1 MKKKMISLAALTLL
15 GGCAMGPDY
24 QRPALDMPKQI
35 GQGDAAVQP
44 AALPAIK
51 WENYFTD
58 PALTPLIRDALANN
72 RDLRVAVARVEEARA
87 LYGIQRADQLPT
99 LNANGAAAA
108 SRVPAS
114 LSSTGQEMINHRYDA
129 NLGLLSYELDFWGRV
144 RRLSEAAQANYF
156 ASEAAQKSFR
166 SGLIADVV
174 SGYYAAQA
182 LSEQLAFS
190 RKTEVARG
198 ETLRLVQRRLDVG
211 VAGRLELLEAQT
223 ALETAQAVSAQ
234 LAKQK
239 DNARHAL
246 SVLIGRVV
254 ADDEIISGD
263 ATLLEKRPLP
273 LAVPSGLSSDILL
286 SRPDVEQA
294 EQQLVAANANIGAAR
309 AAFFP
314 KVTLVGSAGTASA
327 ELSDL
332 FGSGSGAWSFL
343 PTVSMPIFDGGRTR
357 SGLELAEARKVGAVA
372 SYEKTIQVAF
382 KEVADVL
389 SDQQWL
395 AAQLE
400 AQQRLI
406 RSQTARMDMA
416 ERRYKDGLTNYLEFL
431 IAQRDY
437 FASQQTLIEARRA
450 RLTVAAQAYK
460 ALGGE

>member
-1 MKKKMISLAALTLL
+1 MKTTMISLAVLALL

-35 GQGDAAVQP
+35 GQVDATSQSAS
-44 AALPAIK
+44 LPAIK

-99 LNANGAAAA
+99 FNANGAAAA
-108 SRVPAS
+108 SRVPGS
-114 LSSTGQEMINHRYDA
+114 LSSTGSEAINHRYDA

-190 RKTEVARG
+190 RKTEVARA

-223 ALETAQAVSAQ
+223 ALEAAQTISAQ

-254 ADDEIISGD
+254 ADDELISGD

-273 LAVPSGLSSDILL
+273 LAIPAGLSSEVLL
-286 SRPDVEQA
+286 GRPDVEQA

-314 KVTLVGSAGTASA
+314 KVTLMGSAGSASA
-327 ELSDL
+327 ELGDL
-332 FGSGSGAWSFL
+332 FKSGSGAWSFL
-343 PTVSMPIFDGGRTR
+343 PTVSMPIFDGGRTQ
-357 SGLELAEARKVGAVA
+357 SGLDLAEARKVGAVA
-372 SYEKTIQVAF
+372 SYEKTVQVAF
-382 KEVADVL
+382 REVADVL

-406 RSQTARMDMA
+406 RSQSARMDLA

-437 FASQQTLIEARRA
+437 FTSQQTLIEARRA

>member
-1 MKKKMISLAALTLL
+1 MKTTILSFAIASLL
-15 GGCAMGPDY
+15 GGCAMEPDY
-24 QRPALDMPKQI
+24 QRPVLEMPKQV
-35 GQGDAAVQP
+35 GTASQP
-44 AALPAIK
+44 ATLPAIK
-51 WENYFTD
+51 WQDYFTD

-72 RDLRVAVARVEEARA
+72 RDLRVAMARVEEARA
-87 LYGIQRADQLPT
+87 LYGIQRADTLPSFS
-99 LNANGAAAA
+99 AVGAEAV
-108 SRVPAS
+108 SRVPATVNGGREATIS
-114 LSSTGQEMINHRYDA
+114 RRYDA

-144 RRLSEAAQANYF
+144 RRLNEAAQANYL

-166 SGLIADVV
+166 AGLIADVV
-174 SGYYAAQA
+174 SGYYGAQA

-190 RKTEVARG
+190 RKTEVARS

-211 VAGRLELLEAQT
+211 LADRLELLEAQT
-223 ALETAQAVSAQ
+223 AFESAQAISAQ

-246 SVLIGRVV
+246 GVLIGRVV

-273 LAVPSGLSSDILL
+273 LAIPAGVSSEVLL

-327 ELSDL
+327 ELGDL

-343 PTVSMPIFDGGRTR
+343 PTVSIPIFDGGRTR
-357 SGLELAEARKVGAVA
+357 SGLDLAEARKVGAVA

-382 KEVADVL
+382 REVADVL

-395 AAQLE
+395 EAQLD

-406 RSQTARMDMA
+406 RSQTARMNLA
-416 ERRYKDGLTNYLEFL
+416 ERRYKDGLTNYLAFL

>member
-1 MKKKMISLAALTLL
+1 MKTVILSLAIASLL

-24 QRPALDMPKQI
+24 QRPALDMPKQL
-35 GQGDAAVQP
+35 GVASSP
-44 AALPAIK
+44 ATLPTLT
-51 WENYFTD
+51 WESYFTD
-58 PALTPLIRDALANN
+58 PALPPLISDALANN

-87 LYGIQRADQLPT
+87 LYGIQKADALPSFSAVGT
-99 LNANGAAAA
+99 EAA
-108 SRVPAS
+108 SRVPTTVNGGRDVTIS
-114 LSSTGQEMINHRYDA
+114 RRYDA
-129 NLGLLSYELDFWGRV
+129 NLSLLSYELDFWGRV
-144 RRLSEAAQANYF
+144 RRLNEAAQANYF
-156 ASEAAQKSFR
+156 ASEAAQRSFR
-166 SGLIADVV
+166 ASLIADVV

-190 RKTEVARG
+190 RKTEVART

-211 VAGRLELLEAQT
+211 VADRLELLEAQT
-223 ALETAQAVSAQ
+223 ALESAQTISAQ

-254 ADDEIISGD
+254 ADDELISGD

-273 LAVPSGLSSDILL
+273 LAIQAGLPSDILL
-286 SRPDVEQA
+286 GRPDVAQA

-314 KVTLVGSAGTASA
+314 KVTLMGSAGSASA
-327 ELSDL
+327 ELGDL
-332 FGSGSGAWSFL
+332 FKSGSGAWSFL
-343 PTVSMPIFDGGRTR
+343 PTVSMPIFDGGRTL

-382 KEVADVL
+382 REVADVL

-406 RSQTARMDMA
+406 RSQSARMDLA

-437 FASQQTLIEARRA
+437 FTSQQTLIEARRA

>member
-1 MKKKMISLAALTLL
+1 MKTTVIPLALLALL
-15 GGCAMGPDY
+15 GGCAVGPDY
-24 QRPALDMPKQI
+24 QRPALEMPKQI
-35 GQGDAAVQP
+35 GAADRPAAVP
-44 AALPAIK
+44 ALA
-51 WENYFTD
+51 WERYFTD
-58 PALTPLIRDALANN
+58 PALRPLIEDALANN

-87 LYGIQRADQLPT
+87 LYGIQKADALPSFS
-99 LNANGAAAA
+99 AVGAGAA
-108 SRVPAS
+108 SRVPATVNGGS
-114 LSSTGQEMINHRYDA
+114 AATISRRYDA

-144 RRLSEAAQANYF
+144 RRLNEAAQASYF

-166 SGLIADVV
+166 AGLIADVV
-174 SGYYAAQA
+174 SGYYGAQA

-190 RKTEVARG
+190 RKTEVARA

-211 VAGRLELLEAQT
+211 VAGRLELLEAQS
-223 ALETAQAVSAQ
+223 ALETSQAVSAQ
-234 LAKQK
+234 LARQK

-246 SVLIGRVV
+246 SVLVGRVV
-254 ADDEIISGD
+254 GDDEIISGD

-273 LAVPSGLSSDILL
+273 LAIPAGLPSDILL
-286 SRPDVEQA
+286 GRPDVEQA

-314 KVTLVGSAGTASA
+314 KVTLLGSAGTASA
-327 ELSDL
+327 ELGDL

-357 SGLELAEARKVGAVA
+357 SGLALAEARKVGAVA
-372 SYEKTIQVAF
+372 GYEKAIQVAF

-395 AAQLE
+395 DAQLE

-406 RSQTARMDMA
+406 RSQTARMDLA
-416 ERRYKDGLTNYLEFL
+416 EQRYRDGLTNYLEFL

-437 FASQQTLIEARRA
+437 YASQQTLIEARRA

-460 ALGGE
+460 ALGGD